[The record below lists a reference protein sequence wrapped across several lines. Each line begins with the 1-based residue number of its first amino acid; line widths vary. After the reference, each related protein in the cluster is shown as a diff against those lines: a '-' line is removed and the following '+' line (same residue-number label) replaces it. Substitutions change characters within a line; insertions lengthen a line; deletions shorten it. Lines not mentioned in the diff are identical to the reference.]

1 MKWKFILLFAELSI
15 NKINSAEKSNWFKGY
30 KCVCVLYVFLCV
42 PRINVKVCVSV
53 KVNPLLVALKLHSLY
68 TFISLV
74 VVAFLVMISQI
85 FLLYWLNFQLIFF
98 FFALKH
104 VSLLWKMLF
113 STSTTVLYSSPHHII
128 IVVVSCFWIADR
140 FFHYT

>member
-30 KCVCVLYVFLCV
+30 KCICVLYVFLCV
-42 PRINVKVCVSV
+42 PRINVKVCVPV
-53 KVNPLLVALKLHSLY
+53 KVNPFLVALKLHSLY

-85 FLLYWLNFQLIFF
+85 FLLCWLNFQLIF

>member
-30 KCVCVLYVFLCV
+30 KCICVLYVFLCV
-42 PRINVKVCVSV
+42 PRINVKVCVPV
-53 KVNPLLVALKLHSLY
+53 KVIPFSVALKLHSLY

-85 FLLYWLNFQLIFF
+85 FLLCWLNFQLIF